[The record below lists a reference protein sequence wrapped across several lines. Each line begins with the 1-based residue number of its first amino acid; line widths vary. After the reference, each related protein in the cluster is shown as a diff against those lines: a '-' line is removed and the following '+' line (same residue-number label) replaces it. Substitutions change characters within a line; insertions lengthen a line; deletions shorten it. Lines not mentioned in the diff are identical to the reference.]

1 MFLFWLQE
9 RRSESTCGV
18 HPLHLDSQHEIK
30 GSQPIKPFDIKE
42 SKHLNYIRLPIRPI
56 QEFICLVVYSSD
68 YSQIPV
74 QNLVG
79 LNQNIP
85 LTWIPLLCAL
95 SSSFLSSSPGST
107 LQSSSEQHSLQL
119 GQHWPGRP
127 FVPDGLG
134 DVPASREIGKLHLK
148 WEWWS
153 PSSQC
158 LKFTS
163 LGSLLVFLTLTTKQG
178 DSAWP

>member
-85 LTWIPLLCAL
+85 LT
-95 SSSFLSSSPGST
+95 
-107 LQSSSEQHSLQL
+107 
-119 GQHWPGRP
+119 
-127 FVPDGLG
+127 
-134 DVPASREIGKLHLK
+134 
-148 WEWWS
+148 
-153 PSSQC
+153 
-158 LKFTS
+158 
-163 LGSLLVFLTLTTKQG
+163 
-178 DSAWP
+178 